1 MHFRLRGWPD
11 PLPECSRVDVS
22 CENTRRRREGRL
34 QPRGRE
40 GGRRLYGTSI
50 TNLEGCSLS
59 EMIYIK
65 HLAHNKCSIN
75 IGPFHAPLR
84 SHGAANCLKSA
95 WSHPVPSVSGFLSAS
110 LKFSCFSPDAPLKG
124 QRIPQCDHGPL
135 CLHLPLMRLD
145 PPH

>member
-1 MHFRLRGWPD
+1 MHPGSRTSA
-11 PLPECSRVDVS
+11 PEPSCSALLSEASRVLKVI
-22 CENTRRRREGRL
+22 TRHCLEPAPSVYRWRD
-34 QPRGRE
+34 RG
-40 GGRRLYGTSI
+40 
-50 TNLEGCSLS
+50 LEVHLPPARARGAWWPS
-59 EMIYIK
+59 EDQGL
-65 HLAHNKCSIN
+65 HLLA
-75 IGPFHAPLR
+75 FHAPLR

-145 PPH
+145 PPQ